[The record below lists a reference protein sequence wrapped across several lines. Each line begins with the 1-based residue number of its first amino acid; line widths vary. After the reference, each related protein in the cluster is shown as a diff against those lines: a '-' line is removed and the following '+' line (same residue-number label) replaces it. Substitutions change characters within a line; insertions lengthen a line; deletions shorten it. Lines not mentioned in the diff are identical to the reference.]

1 MTIVGWAAQA
11 FVKMAMQLPFLPPI
25 QRKQLYDFLM
35 EAPDSVKRKAADI
48 LLDEEL
54 NK

>member
-25 QRKQLYDFLM
+25 QRQQLYEFLM
-35 EAPDSVKRKAADI
+35 SAPDSVKRKAAEQ
-48 LLDEEL
+48 LLNEEL